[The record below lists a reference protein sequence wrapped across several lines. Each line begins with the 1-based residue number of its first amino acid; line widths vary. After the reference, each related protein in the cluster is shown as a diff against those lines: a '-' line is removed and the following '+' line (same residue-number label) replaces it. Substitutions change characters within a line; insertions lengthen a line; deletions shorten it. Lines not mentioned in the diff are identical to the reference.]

1 LKKEKEMKTKTKA
14 IAERIRQTIFLIRGQ
29 KVILDVHLADLY
41 EVETRALIQ
50 AVTRNRTRFPR
61 DFMFRLTKREF
72 ASLRSQIV
80 ISNIRG
86 GRRSAPYAFTEHGV
100 AMLSSVLRSN
110 RAISVNIEIVRAFV
124 YLRQIISEHAD
135 LAKRIDELEELY
147 DGKFQIVFDAIR
159 GLIQPPPKEKKR
171 IGYLD
176 STPGAVSLD
185 ESRHQPEAV
194 A

>member
-1 LKKEKEMKTKTKA
+1 MTAKTKA
-14 IAERIRQTIFLIRGQ
+14 IAERIRQSIFLIRGQ
-29 KVILDVHLADLY
+29 KVMLDAHLADLY

-61 DFMFRLTKREF
+61 DFMFQLTKREF
-72 ASLRSQIV
+72 SNLRSQIV
-80 ISNIRG
+80 ISSLWG

-124 YLRQIISEHAD
+124 YLRRIISEHAD

-159 GLIQPPPKEKKR
+159 GLIQPPVKEKTR
-171 IGYLD
+171 IGYVA
-176 STPGAVSLD
+176 STPGSASLQRF
-185 ESRHQPEAV
+185 RHQPDA
-194 A
+194 AG

>member
-1 LKKEKEMKTKTKA
+1 MTPKTKA

-29 KVILDVHLADLY
+29 KVILDLHLADLY

-72 ASLRSQIV
+72 GSLRSQIV

-100 AMLSSVLRSN
+100 AMLSSVLRSK
-110 RAISVNIEIVRAFV
+110 RAIGVNIEIVRAFV
-124 YLRQIISEHAD
+124 YLRRIIPEPAEP
-135 LAKRIDELEELY
+135 AKRIDELEDTY
-147 DGKFQIVFDAIR
+147 AAKFQGVFDAMR
-159 GLIQPPPKEKKR
+159 DLIAPPGKQTK
-171 IGYLD
+171 
-176 STPGAVSLD
+176 
-185 ESRHQPEAV
+185 
-194 A
+194 

>member
-1 LKKEKEMKTKTKA
+1 MRIKTKA
-14 IAERIRQTIFLIRGQ
+14 IAERICKTIFLIRGQ

-50 AVTRNRTRFPR
+50 SVTRNRTRFPR
-61 DFMFRLTKREF
+61 DFMFQLTKREF

-100 AMLSSVLRSN
+100 AMLSSVLRSK
-110 RAISVNIEIVRAFV
+110 RAIGVNIEIVRAFV
-124 YLRQIISEHAD
+124 YLRQLISDHAD
-135 LAKRIDELEELY
+135 LARRIDELEENY

-159 GLIQPPPKEKKR
+159 DLIQPPVKEKGR
-171 IGYLD
+171 IGYHV
-176 STPGAVSLD
+176 STPGSASLQR
-185 ESRHQPEAV
+185 SRHQPDPPS
-194 A
+194 

>member
-1 LKKEKEMKTKTKA
+1 MTTKTKA

-124 YLRQIISEHAD
+124 HLRQIISEHAD

-147 DGKFQIVFDAIR
+147 DGKSQIVFDAIR
-159 GLIQPPPKEKKR
+159 GLIQQPAKEKKR
-171 IGYLD
+171 IGYLV
-176 STPGAVSLD
+176 STPGSASL
-185 ESRHQPEAV
+185 ERPRHQPDATG
-194 A
+194 

>member
-1 LKKEKEMKTKTKA
+1 M
-14 IAERIRQTIFLIRGQ
+14 RQSIFLIRGQ
-29 KVILDVHLADLY
+29 KVMLDVHLADLY
-41 EVETRALIQ
+41 EVETRALVQ

-61 DFMFRLTKREF
+61 DFMFQLTKREF

-124 YLRQIISEHAD
+124 YLRRIISEHAD

-159 GLIQPPPKEKKR
+159 GLIQPPVKEKKR
-171 IGYLD
+171 IGYLV
-176 STPGAVSLD
+176 STPGSASL
-185 ESRHQPEAV
+185 ERPPHQPDATG
-194 A
+194 

>member
-1 LKKEKEMKTKTKA
+1 MTTKTKA
-14 IAERIRQTIFLIRGQ
+14 IVDRIHKSIFLIRGQ

-61 DFMFRLTKREF
+61 DFMFRLSKREF

-110 RAISVNIEIVRAFV
+110 RAISVNIEVVRAFV
-124 YLRQIISEHAD
+124 YLRRIVSEHAD

-159 GLIQPPPKEKKR
+159 GLLQPPAKEKKR
-171 IGYLD
+171 IGYLV
-176 STPGAVSLD
+176 STPGSASL
-185 ESRHQPEAV
+185 ERPGHQPDATG
-194 A
+194 

>member
-1 LKKEKEMKTKTKA
+1 MTAKTKA

-29 KVILDVHLADLY
+29 KVMLDAHLAELY
-41 EVETRALIQ
+41 AVETRALIQ

-61 DFMFRLTKREF
+61 DFMFQLTTREF
-72 ASLRSQIV
+72 ANLRSQIV
-80 ISNIRG
+80 ISSLWG

-110 RAISVNIEIVRAFV
+110 RAIAVNIEIVRAFV

-135 LAKRIDELEELY
+135 LARRLDELQENY
-147 DGKFQIVFDAIR
+147 DAKFQIVFDAIR

-176 STPGAVSLD
+176 STPGAVSV
-185 ESRHQPEAV
+185 EQTRHQGESHSS
-194 A
+194 

>member
-1 LKKEKEMKTKTKA
+1 MTAKTKA

-29 KVILDVHLADLY
+29 KVILDVHLAELY
-41 EVETRALIQ
+41 EVETRALVQ

-61 DFMFRLTKREF
+61 DFMFQLTKREF

-124 YLRQIISEHAD
+124 YLRRIISEHAD

-159 GLIQPPPKEKKR
+159 GLIQPPVKEKKR
-171 IGYLD
+171 IGYLV
-176 STPGAVSLD
+176 STAGSASL
-185 ESRHQPEAV
+185 ERPRHQPDATG
-194 A
+194 

>member
-1 LKKEKEMKTKTKA
+1 MTAKTKA

-29 KVILDVHLADLY
+29 KVILDLHLADLY

-72 ASLRSQIV
+72 SGLRSQIV

-110 RAISVNIEIVRAFV
+110 RAITVNIEIVRAFV
-124 YLRQIISEHAD
+124 YLRRIVSEHAD
-135 LAKRIDELEELY
+135 LAKRIDELEEHY
-147 DGKFQIVFDAIR
+147 DGQFQIVFDAIR
-159 GLIQPPPKEKKR
+159 GFITAPAKEKKR
-171 IGYLD
+171 IGYLA
-176 STPGAVSLD
+176 STPGSASFERPRD
-185 ESRHQPEAV
+185 QTDATG
-194 A
+194 